1 MAKYAIS
8 SNDCAEIVIFQ
19 PCLLEK
25 PGINIVGLH
34 AMDQVFNFSVVTFT
48 VWDDAAIRI
57 ACMAPET
64 VGILGVNLTDVH
76 GVGSCIWVYGS
87 DDG

>member
-1 MAKYAIS
+1 MAKYVIS
-8 SNDCAEIVIFQ
+8 SNDRAEVVIFQ

-34 AMDQVFNFSVVTFT
+34 AMDQVFNFGVVTFT
-48 VWDDAAIRI
+48 VWDDVAIRI
-57 ACMAPET
+57 MRAAPET
-64 VGILGVNLTDVH
+64 VGVLGVNVTDVH